1 MSSLHIYKHLVFIYA
16 YYMHNIQTCQAN
28 LFCGIPTIP
37 SVFHPY
43 CKNEKNIINI
53 PVSPCIVNEKS
64 GKDIFDTTNQIFI
77 QNGRNYETYITP

>member
-28 LFCGIPTIP
+28 LFCTIPTFL
-37 SVFHPY
+37 SVFHSY
-43 CKNEKNIINI
+43 HTMKKNIINI

-64 GKDIFDTTNQIFI
+64 GKAIYDTINQIFI
-77 QNGRNYETYITP
+77 QNG